1 VTDLWHPDWH
11 YKYLLII
18 GHTLNNQTLGLF
30 WTSFYPSFCVLA
42 LVYLWY
48 WFFFI
53 TSGSSLKSFLNTS
66 KIPHWFD
73 NIIYSDNDYILFISF
88 LIVSLIFNN
97 IPVWIYHLNVTLSFL
112 LEFVLS
118 WSFDMLV
125 HVDFILTFIGFP
137 ISKLWAYLIKT
148 IPETRRVPQIR
159 YLRFYDYHWVNTSDG
174 GLLVPDCIIRP
185 VVSVSALTWFI
196 RYNYYWN

>member
-1 VTDLWHPDWH
+1 VFLLWFIYD
-11 YKYLLII
+11 I
-18 GHTLNNQTLGLF
+18 
-30 WTSFYPSFCVLA
+30 V
-42 LVYLWY
+42 
-48 WFFFI
+48 FFFI
-53 TSGSSLKSFLNTS
+53 TSGSPLKSFLNTS

-97 IPVWIYHLNVTLSFL
+97 IPVWIYYLNVTLSFL

-159 YLRFYDYHWVNTSDG
+159 YLRFYDYNTSDG

>member
-1 VTDLWHPDWH
+1 MELFHGTQCCVMLPPIGKSPIKRTVVDVTVGS
-11 YKYLLII
+11 LIK
-18 GHTLNNQTLGLF
+18 HH
-30 WTSFYPSFCVLA
+30 
-42 LVYLWY
+42 
-48 WFFFI
+48 
-53 TSGSSLKSFLNTS
+53 
-66 KIPHWFD
+66 HWFD
-73 NIIYSDNDYILFISF
+73 NIIYSDNDYILFLSF

-148 IPETRRVPQIR
+148 ILETRRVPQIR
-159 YLRFYDYHWVNTSDG
+159 YLRFYDYHWVNASDG
-174 GLLVPDCIIRP
+174 GLLANKNDRVTFKWSIHTGIC
-185 VVSVSALTWFI
+185 
-196 RYNYYWN
+196 Y